1 MLEKASIIF
10 QRDLENKKSFGT
22 SMVESMV
29 THLIFLEDNYIS
41 EDEEVW
47 NCVFLD
53 LTYEENA
60 HVPSVYEPSRDMGW
74 NFEEW

>member
-1 MLEKASIIF
+1 MLEKTSIIF
-10 QRDLENKKSFGT
+10 QQDLENKKSFGT

-29 THLIFLEDNYIS
+29 THMIFLEDNYIS

-53 LTYEENA
+53 LTYGENA
-60 HVPSVYEPSRDMGW
+60 HVPSVYEPGRDMGW